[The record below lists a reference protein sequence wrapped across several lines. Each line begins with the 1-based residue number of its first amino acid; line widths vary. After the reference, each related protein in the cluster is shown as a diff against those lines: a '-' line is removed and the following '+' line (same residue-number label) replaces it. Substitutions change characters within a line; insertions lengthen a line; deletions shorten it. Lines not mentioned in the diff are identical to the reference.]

1 MLLII
6 SYFCSMKT
14 FSNSVRELRRHYVE
28 MLSKIYDPEE
38 SNTIVMMLL
47 EHYFAINRISIALN
61 PDMCLNE
68 SELAKLDS
76 SVSELMTNMPIQ
88 YVIGKTDFC
97 DMTFE
102 VNENVLIPRPETEEL
117 VSLILSTDNGQR
129 STDNRQQSTVNGQRI
144 TDTINIL
151 DVGTGSGC
159 IAISLAKLI
168 ENSNVTAIDI
178 SEKALEVAKRNA
190 TLNGV
195 DVDFIQADIL
205 SDFHIS
211 KKFDI
216 IVSNPPYV
224 CESEKNNMRANVLE
238 FEPSTALFVDDNDPI
253 VFYRHIINFA
263 KENLTPHGV
272 VWFEINENLGK
283 ETVELCKSY
292 GFSNSLVIKDFLGKD
307 RFVKSTR

>member
-28 MLSKIYDPEE
+28 MLSKIYDPDE

-61 PDMCLNE
+61 PDLCLNE

-76 SVSELMTNMPIQ
+76 SVNELMTNRPIQ
-88 YVIGKTDFC
+88 YVIGKTEFC

-117 VSLILSTDNGQR
+117 VSLILSTDNSQR
-129 STDNRQQSTVNGQRI
+129 STDNGQRT

-190 TLNGV
+190 KLNGV
-195 DVDFIQADIL
+195 DVDFIHADIL

-224 CESEKNNMRANVLE
+224 CESERIDMRANVLE

-292 GFSNSLVIKDFLGKD
+292 GFSNSLVIKDFFGKD